1 MKKIFALLLML
12 ALALSLFS
20 CSGEVVENGDEVNP
34 EEEVPAVDMNGF
46 VSKILQHDVVE
57 KPFYFMQDST
67 YSDLLNDRVSA
78 IETRFNCDIQFEQQE
93 PTGLRTYIQTNL
105 AGGINVGEM
114 VYMSGSNDQFP
125 LSVGGYFYPL
135 TDLNEIIDYEDASKY
150 GPANL
155 QEACMYQGVPYGV
168 IPVKWPTK
176 AQAGNVG
183 VVFMINE
190 EMVKQYNLVDP
201 RDLYEQNKWTYEA
214 LEELTPSFNIV
225 EGEKDIKTF
234 FANKRSFIEGLMSS
248 VGMKMVTKDDSGK
261 VIAGFNTQNVI
272 DVLNWGHKYLND
284 FSQNITLISTWTA
297 HESLIAGDCT
307 MALYETNQIPTIAKD
322 MKDFGIVPFP
332 ISPYIDKDQQ
342 TFYTGTFDTL
352 SIFANAEN
360 PEFDA
365 YIIDRLFESFTG
377 YETEEDM
384 IGLYDKTMFFDKRD
398 INLYMNFFK
407 KIIYYYHSQSGHQFM
422 TNIGEQLTS
431 KTGTEI
437 IGKIAKVNDKLI
449 EEYMAANYEYVST
462 HMDSIENQE

>member
-1 MKKIFALLLML
+1 MS
-12 ALALSLFS
+12 LSLFS
-20 CSGEVVENGDEVNP
+20 CSGKVTENGEEVTP

-46 VSKILQHDVVE
+46 VSKIIQHDVVE
-57 KPFYFMQDST
+57 KPFYFIQDST
-67 YSDLLNDRVSA
+67 YSDLLNDRISE
-78 IETRFNCDIQFEQQE
+78 IETRFNCDIQFEYQE
-93 PTGLRTYIQTNL
+93 PGGLKNYIQSNM
-105 AGGINVGEM
+105 AGGMNVGEM
-114 VYMSGSNDQFP
+114 IYMGASNDQFNF
-125 LSVGGYFYPL
+125 SVAGYLYPL
-135 TDLNEIIDYEDASKY
+135 TELNEIIDYQDASKY

-155 QEACMYQGVPYGV
+155 QECCMYQGVPYGV

-190 EMVKQYNLVDP
+190 EMVKKYNLTDP
-201 RDLYEQNKWTYEA
+201 RDLYEQNKWDYAA

-225 EGEKDIKTF
+225 EGDKDIKTF
-234 FANKRSFIEGLMSS
+234 YANKRSFIEGLMSS
-248 VGMKMVTKDDSGK
+248 VGMKMVTKDDTGK

-284 FSQNITLISTWTA
+284 FSQNINLITTWTA

-332 ISPYIDKDQQ
+332 ISPYIDKSQQ

-360 PEFDA
+360 PEYDA
-365 YIIDRLFESFTG
+365 YIIDSLFEPFAG

-384 IGLYDKTMFFDKRD
+384 IKLYDSTMFFDKRD
-398 INLYMNFFK
+398 IDLYMNFHK
-407 KIIYYYHSQSGHQFM
+407 KIIYYYHSQNGHQFL
-422 TNIGEQLTS
+422 TTIGDQLKN

-437 IGKIAKVNDKLI
+437 IGKLATTNDKLI
-449 EEYMAANYEYVST
+449 ADYMAANYEYVSAE
-462 HMDSIENQE
+462 MDKLNNADNTAAQE